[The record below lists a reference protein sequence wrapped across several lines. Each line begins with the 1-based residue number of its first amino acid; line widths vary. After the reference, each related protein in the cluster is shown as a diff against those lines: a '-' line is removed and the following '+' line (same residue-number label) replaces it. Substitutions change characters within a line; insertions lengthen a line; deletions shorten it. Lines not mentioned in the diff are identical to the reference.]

1 MNKKTVLIH
10 SNFSKAFTGFGKH
23 KKNIL
28 RYLFK
33 TGKYN
38 LIEFANGKP
47 WNSPELE
54 KLPWKCVGSLPDQN
68 TIAKITDPT
77 ERRQA
82 GYGSFMIDK
91 AITEFRPDVYIGIED
106 IWAFDGFTQKPWWD
120 KINSMVWTTLDS
132 LPILQSA
139 IDAAPKIK
147 HYYVWASFAERAM
160 NALGYNHVKTLQG
173 SLDTSSFYKMSD
185 DDRLNLRRRFNLN
198 DEFIIGFVFRNQLRK
213 SVPNLLEGFRLFL
226 EHNPNAKLLLHTSWA
241 EGWDIKSMIEEKGID
256 PNKILTTYFCSKCKQ
271 YEIKPFSGQQLNCK
285 FCGSQNSVNTTNIEN
300 GVSEK
305 QLNEIYNLMN
315 VYCHPFTSGGQEIP
329 IQEAKLAELITLVT
343 DYSCG
348 EDYCH
353 DNSGGFPL
361 KWSEYRE
368 AGTQFIKASTC
379 PIDICDQLLNVFNM
393 SDTMRDSFGKTARQ
407 FVIDVCSVESIGR
420 ELESI
425 IDNMPDVD
433 YDFNL
438 ETSLLNAKFEPN
450 ENLPIDSFIIDCYLG
465 FLNEKI
471 DQNSSVF
478 KQWKDVFA
486 KNPNRKVLIDHLKNT
501 ANTKLFKPIDFESVL
516 DQDDK
521 GRRLAIVIP
530 QSETDVLLIN
540 SLMKNVKKQYPRHNI
555 YIITKPEYFDF
566 IEDNPYI
573 HKCITYSESIDNPF
587 ILEGAADHAG
597 YFDLAFFPSV
607 TTQKNITYV
616 HNGKDKI
623 QLSLT

>member
-1 MNKKTVLIH
+1 
-10 SNFSKAFTGFGKH
+10 
-23 KKNIL
+23 
-28 RYLFK
+28 
-33 TGKYN
+33 
-38 LIEFANGKP
+38 
-47 WNSPELE
+47 
-54 KLPWKCVGSLPDQN
+54 
-68 TIAKITDPT
+68 
-77 ERRQA
+77 
-82 GYGSFMIDK
+82 
-91 AITEFRPDVYIGIED
+91 
-106 IWAFDGFTQKPWWD
+106 
-120 KINSMVWTTLDS
+120 
-132 LPILQSA
+132 
-139 IDAAPKIK
+139 
-147 HYYVWASFAERAM
+147 
-160 NALGYNHVKTLQG
+160 
-173 SLDTSSFYKMSD
+173 
-185 DDRLNLRRRFNLN
+185 
-198 DEFIIGFVFRNQLRK
+198 
-213 SVPNLLEGFRLFL
+213 LFL

-271 YEIKPFSGQQLNCK
+271 YEIKSFSGQQLNCK

-329 IQEAKLAELITLVT
+329 IQEAKLTELITLVT